1 MSPRADR
8 AFRPNVLLI
17 SLDTLRADVAFSGR
31 FPTFERLRHEGS
43 CFRRVVSSAPLT
55 PVSHASILTGLHP
68 PGHGLRHL
76 LREQLDR
83 EVPTLPE
90 LLRGAGYNTGAVVSC
105 PGLHRWYG
113 MSRGFE
119 AYDDEIPRLPDGR
132 DPLQVVD
139 VKIRGTA
146 LKRAPLV
153 VERALRW
160 LDRGPSQPFFLFV
173 HFFDSHWPYEPPES
187 FGIPLANPY
196 EGEVAY
202 MDHYLG
208 RLLDGLEERGH
219 RLDDLLLLCLSDH
232 GEDLAGWYPNDH
244 GGALG
249 HPEEEGHG
257 CLLFDATQLVPVWLR
272 APDRVPAGLE
282 VTWQVRL
289 VDIVPTLLDLLGLPE
304 IRCDGRS
311 LLPCLLGREGE
322 HRPAYSETFFP
333 EERARNEPGFR
344 HLRPLKA
351 LRTADRFKTIWR
363 IGGDRVELY
372 DLEQD
377 PLEKNP
383 AVLADGPAQSL

>member
-1 MSPRADR
+1 MV
-8 AFRPNVLLI
+8 RPDVLLV
-17 SLDTLRADVAFSGR
+17 SLDTLRSDVAFSGG
-31 FPTFERLRHEGS
+31 FPTLERLRREGS
-43 CFRRVVSSAPLT
+43 CFRRAVSSAPLT

-68 PGHGLRHL
+68 SRHGVRHL
-76 LREQLDR
+76 LREQL
-83 EVPTLPE
+83 ELEIPTLAD
-90 LLRGAGYNTGAVVSC
+90 LLRSAGYSTGAVVSC

-113 MSRGFE
+113 MSRGFDS
-119 AYDDEIPRLPDGR
+119 YDDEIPRLQDGR

-153 VERALRW
+153 VERALAW
-160 LDRGPSQPFFLFV
+160 LDRVPSRPFFLFV

-187 FGIPLANPY
+187 FGPPPANPY

-208 RLLDGLEERGH
+208 RLLDGMEERGH
-219 RLDDLLLLCLSDH
+219 RLDDLLLVCLSDH

-244 GGALG
+244 AGELG

-272 APDRVPAGLE
+272 APDHAPAGLE

-289 VDIVPTLLDLLGLPE
+289 VDIVPTLLELVGLPE
-304 IRCDGRS
+304 IQCDGRS
-311 LLPCLLGREGE
+311 LLPCLRGQEGS

-333 EERARNEPGFR
+333 EELARANPDFR

-351 LRTADRFKTIWR
+351 LRLEDHLKMVWGV
-363 IGGDRVELY
+363 GGDRIELY
-372 DLEQD
+372 DLKRD

-383 AVLADGPAQSL
+383 TVLTDGFPQSL